1 MKHTEEPGKCA
12 PEILN
17 TVSEVTGY
25 YAGSEDYGYS
35 EERHMPAPVGDG
47 EIYPVESYKSLFDK
61 FNLDLDGNYDH
72 TDILL
77 KLLRHT
83 GSSIKN
89 DKDFIEELE
98 KCTHKE
104 YDGDGSIKDVLY
116 KVMHL
121 TGAIYNAGDAIN
133 ISTRDGR
140 ENVVD
145 VLVDDKTVKINDEN
159 SLFVN
164 IDGETIKYDE
174 TTRKIKAEV
183 PPAAVYN
190 AGDAI
195 NISTKGERENVVDVL
210 VDDKTVKIKDNKVS
224 INIDGDTIQYDE
236 EKGIIKAVLP
246 PASKFTDEETYILK
260 HLAQM
265 TTMRENTLNNDG
277 TENVGP
283 FIVKGYSEGDWFAT
297 VTDNTVVVSEDDFD
311 IFNTCYLTINRS
323 EEREA
328 IPTLTIKYGNLT
340 TTVADVAA
348 HAFVKLK
355 VTKSAAKIAAE
366 KKEFICPIS

>member
-1 MKHTEEPGKCA
+1 MKHTEESGKCA

-145 VLVDDKTVKINDEN
+145 VLVDDKTVKI
-159 SLFVN
+159 
-164 IDGETIKYDE
+164 
-174 TTRKIKAEV
+174 
-183 PPAAVYN
+183 
-190 AGDAI
+190 
-195 NISTKGERENVVDVL
+195 
-210 VDDKTVKIKDNKVS
+210 KDNKVS

-297 VTDNTVVVSEDDFD
+297 VTNNTVVVSEDDFD